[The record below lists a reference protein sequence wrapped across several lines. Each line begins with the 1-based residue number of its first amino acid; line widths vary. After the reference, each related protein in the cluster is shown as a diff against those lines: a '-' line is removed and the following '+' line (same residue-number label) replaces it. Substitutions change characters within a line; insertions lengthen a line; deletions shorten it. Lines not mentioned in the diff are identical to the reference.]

1 MIDTLRLKGDKHS
14 NGETV
19 GFTIAEVS
27 FINQRCGDWWIEQDG
42 CVHVIDPA
50 TIQLADDPRN
60 GISERTILDIV
71 QSMAEESLSPDNFEG
86 LIFALEELK
95 RNRSIDSNYVSEDP
109 RKAMLDEI
117 RTRIYQEFDSCE
129 HHFVHQVFEVILDEM
144 EAKL

>member
-50 TIQLADDPRN
+50 TIQLADDPRKHPMFTVSCPN
-60 GISERTILDIV
+60 CDYEYMD
-71 QSMAEESLSPDNFEG
+71 PFEDG
-86 LIFALEELK
+86 SFECPECELYLPPK
-95 RNRSIDSNYVSEDP
+95 KDP

-129 HHFVHQVFEVILDEM
+129 HHFVHQVFEVILNEM